1 MGDESRFDEL
11 ERRVT
16 ALEQRFAAAGQSAA
30 PQGPGGAG
38 SAAGR
43 AEGAGGGAPAPDEEV
58 LWALKGLKERLPDPG
73 AVMLVGHVQL
83 PDERRAEW
91 QEAAVA
97 EDLLDAEWQECAEVL
112 AALGHPLR
120 LSLLRR
126 LLAGPATVND
136 LVGIDGVGTS
146 GQVYHHLR
154 HLTAAGWLRAVGG
167 GRYEVPAARVVPL
180 LATILGARR

>member
-1 MGDESRFDEL
+1 MGVTSRQV
-11 ERRVT
+11 RRLYVSLMSRSDAEPAKRRPT
-16 ALEQRFAAAGQSAA
+16 CSAAA
-30 PQGPGGAG
+30 
-38 SAAGR
+38 R
-43 AEGAGGGAPAPDEEV
+43 AEGGGGGGGGAPAPDEEV
-58 LWALKGLKERLPDPG
+58 FWALKGLKERLPDPG
-73 AVMLVGHVQL
+73 AVMLVGHVL
-83 PDERRAEW
+83 LADERRAEW

-97 EDLLDAEWQECAEVL
+97 EDLLDVEWQECAEVL

-126 LLAGPATVND
+126 LLSGPATVSD
-136 LVGIDGVGTS
+136 LVDIDGVGTS

-167 GRYEVPAARVVPL
+167 GRYEVPTARVIPL